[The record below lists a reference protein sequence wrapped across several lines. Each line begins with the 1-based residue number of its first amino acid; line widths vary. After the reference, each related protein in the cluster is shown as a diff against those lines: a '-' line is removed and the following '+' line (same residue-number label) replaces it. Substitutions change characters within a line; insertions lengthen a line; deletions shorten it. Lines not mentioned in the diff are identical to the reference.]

1 MTKLFHSI
9 TDKETERILKCSR
22 SCMKKYPAGTYVF
35 EQGGLPT
42 RLFLLLSGQVQ
53 ICKDFTSG
61 KRDVLYLVE
70 AGNVFG
76 EIFLFGNRERY
87 WYDAVAVTD
96 IAVLEMP
103 WDFFYHFCSNACD
116 HHKQLTQN
124 MLEILSENNFKITRK
139 LHIVTTSSLRERIAI
154 WLIDSMDEEEN
165 VELRMNR
172 EQLADFLG
180 VARPSLSRELMR
192 MQADGL
198 IQIQKENSHTEPA
211 GAGAVPL
218 GTWSPVCGAA
228 FDAADPNLV
237 SPGHFS
243 YKKIFFT

>member
-1 MTKLFHSI
+1 MLIIGKNKFQCRNEETMENLESLKLFQLI
-9 TDKETERILKCSR
+9 TEEETQRILKCSKSR
-22 SCMKKYPAGTYVF
+22 MKAYPAGTYIF
-35 EQGGLPT
+35 EQGGVPT
-42 RLFLLLSGQVQ
+42 RLFLLLEGQVQ

-76 EIFLFGNRERY
+76 EIFLFGDRKKY

-96 IAVLEMP
+96 VKILEMP
-103 WDFFYHFCSNACD
+103 WDFFYHFCSNACN

-139 LHIVTTSSLRERIAI
+139 LHIVSTSSLRERIAI
-154 WLIDSMDEEEN
+154 WLIDSMNEN
-165 VELRMNR
+165 SVVELRMNR

-192 MQADGL
+192 MQKDGL
-198 IQIQKENSHTEPA
+198 IEVSRKVIKICDKE
-211 GAGAVPL
+211 AVEML
-218 GTWSPVCGAA
+218 YG
-228 FDAADPNLV
+228 
-237 SPGHFS
+237 
-243 YKKIFFT
+243 

>member
-1 MTKLFHSI
+1 MKNMENLESSKLFQLI
-9 TDKETERILKCSR
+9 TEEETQRILKCSKAR
-22 SCMKKYPAGTYVF
+22 MRQHPAGTYIF

-70 AGNVFG
+70 PGNVFG
-76 EIFLFGNRERY
+76 EIFLFGDRKRY

-96 IAVLEMP
+96 VSVLEMP

-124 MLEILSENNFKITRK
+124 MLEILSEDNFKITRK
-139 LHIVTTSSLRERIAI
+139 LHIISTSSLRERIAI
-154 WLIDSMDEEEN
+154 WLIDSMNEN
-165 VELRMNR
+165 SVVELRMNR

-192 MQADGL
+192 MQKDGL
-198 IQIQKENSHTEPA
+198 IEVSRKTIRICDRD
-211 GAGAVPL
+211 AVEML
-218 GTWSPVCGAA
+218 YG
-228 FDAADPNLV
+228 
-237 SPGHFS
+237 
-243 YKKIFFT
+243 

>member
-22 SCMKKYPAGTYVF
+22 SCMKKYPAGTYIF

-139 LHIVTTSSLRERIAI
+139 LHIVTTSSLRERMAI

-198 IQIQKENSHTEPA
+198 IQ
-211 GAGAVPL
+211 
-218 GTWSPVCGAA
+218 
-228 FDAADPNLV
+228 V
-237 SPGHFS
+237 SK
-243 YKKIFFT
+243 KKIAIRNRQALELCL

>member
-22 SCMKKYPAGTYVF
+22 SCMKKYPAGTYIF

-103 WDFFYHFCSNACD
+103 WDFFYHFCSNACE

-139 LHIVTTSSLRERIAI
+139 LHILSTSSLRERLAI
-154 WLIDSMDEEEN
+154 WLIDSADTTGK
-165 VELRMNR
+165 VELHMKR

-180 VARPSLSRELMR
+180 VARPSLSRELMK
-192 MQADGL
+192 MQSDGL
-198 IQIQKENSHTEPA
+198 I
-211 GAGAVPL
+211 AVE
-218 GTWSPVCGAA
+218 
-228 FDAADPNLV
+228 
-237 SPGHFS
+237 
-243 YKKIFFT
+243 KKYIIIKDEQALELLYE